1 MKPLRQMAV
10 RHHLLLLLEPS
21 LALGGIKGY
30 HGVHAILPGPLKSIQ
45 HPLLSQESVAQ
56 GEKVHATS
64 RNTAVLPS
72 LLRLHRLLHLL
83 GSPPALGGMVGSHGV
98 RDIFPTPDD
107 AQTSTLCVEF

>member
-30 HGVHAILPGPLKSIQ
+30 HGVHAILQGPLMSIP

-64 RNTAVLPS
+64 RNMAVRPS
-72 LLRLHRLLHLL
+72 LLRLLRLLHLL
-83 GSPPALGGMVGSHGV
+83 GLSPALGGMEGSHGV
-98 RDIFPTPDD
+98 RDILLVSGD
-107 AQTSTLCVEF
+107 ART